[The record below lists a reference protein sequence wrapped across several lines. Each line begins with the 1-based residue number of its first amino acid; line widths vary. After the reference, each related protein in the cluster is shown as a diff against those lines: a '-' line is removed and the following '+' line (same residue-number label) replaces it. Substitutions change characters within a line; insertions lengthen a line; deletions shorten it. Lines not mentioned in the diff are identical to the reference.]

1 MGVFRSSN
9 YAEQSRSTSP
19 FALLRLC
26 TAAHNDFW
34 LVTLTYAR
42 YFEQTPAFYSY
53 IRRNRN
59 SATRRLIPVQA
70 WMCSI
75 AREIKEERKSIV
87 NCGIESRESFQL
99 FYIRYG
105 MENTIRENFCNEKK
119 RNKNSKLLNGM

>member
-19 FALLRLC
+19 FALLRPC

-53 IRRNRN
+53 IRRNRS

-75 AREIKEERKSIV
+75 ARNKRREKNYCKLWNRISRIVSTILYSIWNGKYDFV
-87 NCGIESRESFQL
+87 
-99 FYIRYG
+99 
-105 MENTIRENFCNEKK
+105 MKKK
-119 RNKNSKLLNGM
+119 RKGNKKRSKLLNGM